1 MTPQTTNHTISPITM
16 MPRRPET
23 RTPLTSLMLLGAAL
37 ALFASLPWDGRAAD
51 KKDDAS
57 NEKIQAALKEAKI
70 GFDTNEDG
78 EITSVTFGSQ
88 EQGPISV
95 ANLKLVA
102 KIKTLK
108 SLHSTLSFDHVATDE
123 LAAIAAIKSLESIT
137 LDCCKFTGSDLKKL
151 STLPNLTSIQL
162 TDSTIDDNGA
172 KGLSTIKTLTTL
184 KIRGN
189 QFSDAG
195 MKSICNLTNLTSLNL
210 AKNIDDRQGRKP
222 PTITDA
228 GVAWLKGM
236 KQLKSLNL
244 SGNQITDGS
253 LKTILALK
261 TLERLNLS
269 DTKLTAAG
277 EAKVKEA
284 LPDCWVQTKD
294 PFAE

>member
-1 MTPQTTNHTISPITM
+1 
-16 MPRRPET
+16 MPRPAET
-23 RTPLTSLMLLGAAL
+23 RIPVTSLMLFSAAL
-37 ALFASLPWDGRAAD
+37 VLFACLSDGTRAAD
-51 KKDDAS
+51 KDDAS
-57 NEKIQAALKEAKI
+57 NEKTQAALKEAKI
-70 GFDTNEDG
+70 GFDLNEAG

-102 KIKTLK
+102 RIKTLK
-108 SLHSTLSFDHVATDE
+108 SLHSNLSFDHVSTEE
-123 LAAIAAIKSLESIT
+123 LTAMASIKTLESIS

-210 AKNIDDRQGRKP
+210 AKNIDDRQGGKA

-236 KQLKSLNL
+236 KQIKSLNL

>member
-1 MTPQTTNHTISPITM
+1 ML
-16 MPRRPET
+16 PRRTET
-23 RTPLTSLMLLGAAL
+23 RTPLTLLMFLGAAL
-37 ALFASLPWDGRAAD
+37 VLSACLARGGRAAD
-51 KKDDAS
+51 KKDEDS
-57 NEKIQAALKEAKI
+57 KEKIQAALKDAKI
-70 GFDTNEDG
+70 GFDTNEEG

-108 SLHSTLSFDHVATDE
+108 SIHSTLSFDHVANEE
-123 LAAIAAIKSLESIT
+123 LAAIASIKTLESIS

-151 STLPNLTSIQL
+151 STLPNLTKIQL
-162 TDSTIDDNGA
+162 TDSTIDDNAA
-172 KGLSTIKTLTTL
+172 KGLGTIKTLTTL
-184 KIRGN
+184 KIHGN

-195 MKSICNLTNLTSLNL
+195 MKSICNLTSLTSLNL
-210 AKNIDDRQGRKP
+210 AKNIDDRQGGKAA
-222 PTITDA
+222 TITDA
-228 GVAWLKGM
+228 GVGWLKGL
-236 KQLKSLNL
+236 KQLKTLNL

-253 LKTILALK
+253 LKTIQGMK
-261 TLERLNLS
+261 TLERVNLS

-277 EAKVKEA
+277 EAKLKEA